1 MIRIKRK
8 NSYQLQSCI
17 QTEYKKVHYC
27 GLNIYLFQL
36 QLFILVLQP

>member
-1 MIRIKRK
+1 M
-8 NSYQLQSCI
+8 
-17 QTEYKKVHYC
+17 QTEYKKVDYC